1 MEETKRL
8 PRRPHSKELKARV
21 LAECAQPAASVA
33 AIALS
38 HGLNANLVHK
48 WRRAANAARVQS
60 AALAQRAQSVGV
72 GAGAGADTF
81 IALTLPAPQPTAAT
95 PPDIRIELRR
105 GAANASIHWP
115 AQAAGDCA
123 AWLREWLR

>member
-1 MEETKRL
+1 MEVNKRL

-21 LAECAQPAASVA
+21 LAECAQPGASVA
-33 AIALS
+33 AIALT
-38 HGLNANLVHK
+38 HDLNANLVHK
-48 WRRAANAARVQS
+48 WRRAADAARVQG
-60 AALAQRAQSVGV
+60 AALAQREQSG

-81 IALTLPAPQPTAAT
+81 IALTLPPPRPTAAT
-95 PPDIRIELRR
+95 TPDIRIELRR
-105 GAANASIHWP
+105 GATAASIHWP

>member
-1 MEETKRL
+1 MEDAKRL

-21 LAECAQPAASVA
+21 LAESSQPGASVA
-33 AIALS
+33 GIALS

-48 WRRAANAARVQS
+48 WRRAANAAMVQS
-60 AALAQRAQSVGV
+60 AV
-72 GAGAGADTF
+72 ADTF
-81 IALTLPAPQPTAAT
+81 IALTLPAPQPTAQAT
-95 PPDIRIELRR
+95 PDIRIELRR
-105 GAANASIHWP
+105 GATAASIHWP